1 MLENNPDEN
10 RAIPDFTDHEN
21 WLINSTLNERYG
33 KGVIETMQVDVE
45 LRLSLADRELTLCPA
60 IYWEE
65 GQCKFILAKVEEEK
79 RTGNRKYRS
88 QFFYR
93 IHQHYGEED
102 NEYIDL
108 GDCVVNLLK
117 LQEKYEKVEREN
129 PTSIDM
135 RGVANDSSVIK
146 NQ

>member
-1 MLENNPDEN
+1 MLEEEQQV
-10 RAIPDFTDHEN
+10 IPDFTDHEN
-21 WLINSTLNERYG
+21 WLINSTLSERYG
-33 KGVIETMQVDVE
+33 KGAVDPVQVDVE

-65 GQCKFILAKVEEEK
+65 GKCKFILAKVEEEK

-108 GDCVVNLLK
+108 GDCIVNLLK
-117 LQEKYEKVEREN
+117 LQEKYEKMEQDN
-129 PTSIDM
+129 PVKIDM
-135 RGVANDSSVIK
+135 RGVAQNSSVTK
-146 NQ
+146 D

>member
-1 MLENNPDEN
+1 LLQDNQTDEQE
-10 RAIPDFTDHEN
+10 IPDFTDHEN

-33 KGVIETMQVDVE
+33 KGAVETMQVDVE
-45 LRLSLADRELTLCPA
+45 LRLALSDRELTLCPA

-65 GQCKFILAKVEEEK
+65 GKCKFILAKVEEEK

-93 IHQHYGEED
+93 VHQHFGEED

-117 LQEKYEKVEREN
+117 LQEKYEKKEQDN
-129 PTSIDM
+129 PVKIDM
-135 RGVANDSSVIK
+135 RGVAGNRSGLKDS
-146 NQ
+146 

>member
-1 MLENNPDEN
+1 MLEEN
-10 RAIPDFTDHEN
+10 QAIPDFSDHEN

-33 KGVIETMQVDVE
+33 KDAVEAMQVDVE
-45 LRLSLADRELTLCPA
+45 LRLSPADRELTLCPA

-65 GQCKFILAKVEEEK
+65 GHCKFILAKVYDDK

-93 IHQHYGEED
+93 VHQHYGEED
-102 NEYIDL
+102 NEYVDL

-117 LQEKYEKVEREN
+117 LQEKYEKKEQDN
-129 PTSIDM
+129 PTPTDM
-135 RGVANDSSVIK
+135 RGVAGNHAGLKEIK
-146 NQ
+146 